1 MALPPSRPVDTR
13 KFDGLLLSAAELC
26 GIVRASYLS
35 PSFPLLLCLQLLRY
49 LRRQLPNSDHGP
61 ARPRSK
67 EIPSTAR
74 LPSALRLARGVAI
87 AVTLMLPTEG
97 WAQLQSPP
105 GASPLPAA
113 PVPQQGNA
121 AAQQDGTSSGNGP
134 LFPRGTVKTGVTS
147 VEVLK
152 QEERQRIMG
161 VVPNFNTVESS
172 AGVPSLSAGQKFH
185 LMYRSSID
193 PFVFVADAFVAG
205 LSQARNTN
213 PGFGQGAEGY
223 FKRFGASYLDTADG
237 NLWGNAILPVA
248 FKEDPRYFRLGSGTF
263 THRFLYSAATTVW
276 CRRDNGTWG
285 PNYANVLGNFISGG
299 ISNAYYPAADRG
311 FGQTVDGALT
321 VTAEGVIGAEFV
333 EFWPDISRHLFK
345 KHQAAQ

>member
-1 MALPPSRPVDTR
+1 MKTCRLRSATGWRADLVLRDSSVLRRHWRTMAFPASHTADIRNT
-13 KFDGLLLSAAELC
+13 DGLLARMGELC
-26 GIVRASYLS
+26 GIIRASYLS
-35 PSFPLLLCLQLLRY
+35 PLFPLVLGFELCRYLQPLLQTRVRSSLTKNNRLSLHLLRGAAFC
-49 LRRQLPNSDHGP
+49 L
-61 ARPRSK
+61 
-67 EIPSTAR
+67 
-74 LPSALRLARGVAI
+74 
-87 AVTLMLPTEG
+87 TLMLPAKG
-97 WAQLQSPP
+97 WAQGD
-105 GASPLPAA
+105 GALAS
-113 PVPQQGNA
+113 
-121 AAQQDGTSSGNGP
+121 AQTP
-134 LFPRGTVKTGVTS
+134 VKTSETAA
-147 VEVLK
+147 EVLK
-152 QEERQRIMG
+152 REERQRILG

-172 AGVPSLSAGQKFH
+172 DEVPPLSPGQKFH
-185 LMYRSSID
+185 LMYKSSVD

-205 LSQARNTN
+205 LGQAQNTN

-237 NLWGNAILPVA
+237 NLWGNAILPIL

-263 THRFLYSAATTVW
+263 THRFLYSAATTIW
-276 CRRDNGTWG
+276 CRRDNGTFG

-345 KHQAAQ
+345 KHQAAP